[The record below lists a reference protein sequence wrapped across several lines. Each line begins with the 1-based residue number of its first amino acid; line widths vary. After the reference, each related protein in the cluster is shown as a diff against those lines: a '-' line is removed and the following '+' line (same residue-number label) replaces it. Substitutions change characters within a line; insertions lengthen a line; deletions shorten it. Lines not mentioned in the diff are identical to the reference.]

1 MLSGPRLHFS
11 GSFIADVATVNNRIE
26 NFDVSSFVSHRALND
41 WNGGN
46 GGYNPPGT
54 NGFMLKDVTVKRVCY
69 KEGKCSQDV
78 ADDSIIGRNVQGKL
92 NLRPCS
98 NIMPFRSNF
107 VPKHYKKFPRVA

>member
-11 GSFIADVATVNNRIE
+11 GNFIADVTTVNNRIE
-26 NFDVSSFVSHRALND
+26 NFDVSSFASHHALND

-69 KEGKCSQDV
+69 KEGTCTQAV
-78 ADDSIIGRNVQGKL
+78 ADDGIIGQNIRGKL
-92 NLRPCS
+92 RIELSP
-98 NIMPFRSNF
+98 
-107 VPKHYKKFPRVA
+107 